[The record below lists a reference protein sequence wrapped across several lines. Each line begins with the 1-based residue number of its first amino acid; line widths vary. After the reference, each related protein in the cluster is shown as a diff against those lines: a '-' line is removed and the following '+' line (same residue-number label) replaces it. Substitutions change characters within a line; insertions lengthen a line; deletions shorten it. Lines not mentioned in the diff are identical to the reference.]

1 MVQFKIKLGTIVCI
15 FCAKKTPFTRNCYQA
30 ASRADGIIVDVRTA
44 IAEVLTGLGA
54 RFSGAVDGD
63 LDGLAVGS
71 DLEGRRADHYGQRE
85 ALSCTTKNKH
95 L

>member
-1 MVQFKIKLGTIVCI
+1 MVQFKIKLGTIICI
-15 FCAKKTPFTRNCYQA
+15 FCAKKTAFTRNCYQA
-30 ASRADGIIVDVRTA
+30 RRADRIIVYVRTV
-44 IAEVLTGLGA
+44 AEVLTGLGA

-85 ALSCTTKNKH
+85 ALSCTTKNIH